1 MARTGAGRSKVPIER
16 RVLPEHAEPLL
27 GLPYP
32 VIVHDAAVQVVDTA
46 TGDVRGVSIPDLEGL
61 AAAVSMERCLIPVQL
76 APQEIRFVREV
87 LQLRSGELAGRI
99 DVDPATFSRYET
111 GAQGVGEQTERLFR
125 IFVCATLAD
134 RLPGTAFDPRM
145 ITSMKVRRRAEGD
158 PWPEMRFRRVRVK
171 TQGTVADQ
179 WDATPLAA

>member
-1 MARTGAGRSKVPIER
+1 MPIER
-16 RVLPEHAEPLL
+16 RVLPDYAETLM

-32 VIVHDAAVQVVDTA
+32 VVVHDAAVQIVDTA
-46 TGDVRGVSIPDLEGL
+46 TGEVRGVSIPDLEGL
-61 AAAVSMERCLIPVQL
+61 AAAVAMERCLIPVQL

-87 LQLRSGELAGRI
+87 LRLRSGELAARI

-125 IFVCATLAD
+125 IEVCATLAE
-134 RLPGTAFDPRM
+134 RLPGTPFDARM
-145 ITSMKVRRRAEGD
+145 ITSMKVRRRREGD
-158 PWPEMRFRRVRVK
+158 PWPDMRFRRVKVK